1 MQKRPTRLIA
11 IVVLLLAAALMHLG
25 SVGTTHAASQRR
37 QDQMVYMPAILQR
50 PLQAATQDLTIV
62 HLGLFQTVQTAT
74 NSVSLVAGKPA
85 LLRVYTQATG
95 ASTAPVAEVT
105 VHARRGMTSLGSL
118 TLGPQAISAQPSLG
132 DLSSTFNFDLPPEW
146 LEGDVTL
153 TATVDAVNTIPEMNE
168 ANNTYTGEFTFHA
181 VAPLRIVIVPITY
194 TDTRT
199 GRVFA
204 DAPHDPISHWIQGA
218 FPVSQVITSFHP
230 PFAFAGDLRQGGEW
244 DRLLRQ
250 LTTLAAAE
258 VGSGSATVYYGL
270 IPNADASGATW
281 FEGGVSG
288 YGWIGTRVSLGL
300 DVGVETGDA
309 AGHEIGHN
317 FGRQHAPC
325 GNPNS
330 VDPHYPY
337 PNATIGVYGV
347 DTDDDVLL
355 DPSANYDMMS
365 YCGPEWVS
373 DYTYEA
379 LFQNQVARTSQNR
392 ERPSE
397 GLLLRADLD
406 GDAVTIL
413 PVYRLSGL
421 PTVGD
426 DSGYRV
432 QLLDAAGGVLATHPV
447 TLLRAEELGVE
458 AQALVAQ
465 VPVPD
470 GNVAAVRFLRGGRV
484 IAERVLAGPGL
495 EQAAA
500 ATARLSAAVGG
511 HGLTLTWNRPDVPAL
526 VRYSTDGRQW
536 TMLTVDTLGGRLDLT
551 GLELPAGSQIQIVPG
566 DGRPVATVQVD

>member
-37 QDQMVYMPAILQR
+37 QNQKVFMPAVLQR
-50 PLQAATQDLTIV
+50 PLEAATQDLTIV
-62 HLGLFQTVQTAT
+62 HLGLFQTVQTAS

-85 LLRVYTQATG
+85 MLRVYTQAFG
-95 ASTAPVAEVT
+95 ASTPPVAEVT

-118 TLGPQAISAQPSLG
+118 TLGPHAVSAQPSLG
-132 DLSSTFNFDLPPEW
+132 DLNSTFNFDLPLEW
-146 LEGDVTL
+146 LSGDVTL
-153 TATVDAVNTIPEMNE
+153 TATIDAVNTIPEMNE
-168 ANNTYTGEFTFHA
+168 ANNAYTADFTFHA
-181 VAPLRIVIVPITY
+181 VEPLRITIVPIAY

-230 PFAFAGDLRQGGEW
+230 PFAFTGDLRQPTEW
-244 DRLLRQ
+244 KRLLDE
-250 LTTLAAAE
+250 LTTLWAAE
-258 VGSGSATVYYGL
+258 VGIGSATVYYGL
-270 IPNADASGATW
+270 IPNADTSGATW

-288 YGWIGTRVSLGL
+288 LGWIGQRVSLGL

-347 DTDDDVLL
+347 DTADDVLL
-355 DPSANYDMMS
+355 DPVATYDMMS

-379 LFQNQVARTSQNR
+379 LFHDQVARAGR
-392 ERPSE
+392 AAERPSE
-397 GLLLRADLD
+397 GLLLRAELD
-406 GDAVTIL
+406 GNRAAVL
-413 PVYRLSGL
+413 PVYRLSGM
-421 PTVGD
+421 PTIGD

-432 QLLDAAGGVLATHPV
+432 QLLDVDGNVLATHRV
-447 TLLRAEELGVE
+447 ALLRAEEPGVE
-458 AQALVAQ
+458 AQALVAH

-470 GNVAAVRFLRGGRV
+470 GRVAKVRFLRGDSV
-484 IAERVLAGPGL
+484 VAERVLATAGAEQTAMTAVMDSSARGP
-495 EQAAA
+495 A
-500 ATARLSAAVGG
+500 
-511 HGLTLTWNRPDVPAL
+511 LTWGRPNVPAL
-526 VRYSTDGRQW
+526 VRYSADGQQW
-536 TMLTVDTLGGRLDLT
+536 TTLAADALGGRLDLA
-551 GLELPAGSQIQIVPG
+551 GVQLPAGGQVQIIPG
-566 DGRPVATVQVD
+566 DGGPVVTVPLD

>member
-1 MQKRPTRLIA
+1 MHKRPTRLIA

-25 SVGTTHAASQRR
+25 SVGTTHAASQHR
-37 QDQMVYMPAILQR
+37 QTQKVYMPAVLQR
-50 PLQAATQDLTIV
+50 PLQAATQDLTII

-132 DLSSTFNFDLPPEW
+132 DLNSTFNFDLPPEW

-168 ANNTYTGEFTFHA
+168 ANNTYTGDFTFHA
-181 VAPLRIVIVPITY
+181 VAPLQIVIVPITY

-230 PFAFAGDLRQGGEW
+230 PFAFTGDLRQGSEW

-258 VGSGSATVYYGL
+258 VGPGSATVYYGL

-347 DTDDDVLL
+347 DTADDVLL
-355 DPSANYDMMS
+355 EPSANYDMMS

-379 LFQNQVARTSQNR
+379 LFQDQVARASQGR

-406 GDAVTIL
+406 SDAATVL

-421 PTVGD
+421 PTASD

-432 QLLDAAGGVLATHPV
+432 QLLDAAGRVLATHPV

-470 GNVAAVRFLRGGRV
+470 GNVAAVRFLRDGRV

-500 ATARLSAAVGG
+500 VTARLSAAGG

-536 TMLTVDTLGGRLDLT
+536 TLLAADALNGRLDLA
-551 GLELPAGSQIQIVPG
+551 GLQLPAGSQIQIVPG
-566 DGRPVATVQVD
+566 DGSAVATVRVD